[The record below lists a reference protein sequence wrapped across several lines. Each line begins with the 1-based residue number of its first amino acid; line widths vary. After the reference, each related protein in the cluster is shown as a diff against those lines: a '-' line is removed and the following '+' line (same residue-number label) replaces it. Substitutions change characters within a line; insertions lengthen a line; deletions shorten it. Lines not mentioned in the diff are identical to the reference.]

1 MSQPIIQ
8 LTSAPIGQGRER
20 TCYVHPEDD
29 RKLIKIPVGPDAV
42 QTRRE
47 IDFYSRL
54 QKRADF
60 PYTHVPRFYGIV
72 QTSLGRG
79 IVVELI
85 RDIDGEISKSLH
97 WQLSKGVPLSEFESG
112 LAELKHFLLQHRIIF
127 NHDLVPGNILLQKFS
142 ADASR
147 LVVIDGLG
155 DVVAIQWLNYFAPH
169 ARAKINRRWDRF
181 RQRLDRSWGQSGKRA
196 CNQI

>member
-20 TCYVHPEDD
+20 ACYLHPEDD
-29 RKLIKIPVGPDAV
+29 SRIIKVPTGGDAV

-47 IDFYSRL
+47 IDFYRRL
-54 QKRADF
+54 QKRTDF
-60 PYTHVPRFYGIV
+60 PYTHVPRFHGVV

-79 IVVELI
+79 IVVDLV
-85 RDIDGEISKSLH
+85 RDADGDISKSLH
-97 WQLSKGVPLSEFESG
+97 WYLSQGAPLSEFESA

-127 NHDLVPGNILLQKFS
+127 NHDLVPGNLLLQKYS

-155 DVVAIQWLNYFAPH
+155 DVVAIQWLNYLAPH
-169 ARAKINRRWDRF
+169 ARAKINRRWNRF
-181 RQRLDRSWGQSGKRA
+181 RQRLDRSWGQSGTRA
-196 CNQI
+196 CH